1 MIPKTVSTT
10 TGGTLLES
18 RFKMDAKSA
27 CVKGGAKS
35 SAQRKSALTIDLSK
49 YLFFGQKLKHQQNL
63 GKGTSTYVS
72 QVYGK

>member
-1 MIPKTVSTT
+1 MIPKIVSTT

-27 CVKGGAKS
+27 CVKGGAKW
-35 SAQRKSALTIDLSK
+35 SAQRKSALTIDLGK
-49 YLFFGQKLKHQQNL
+49 KLKHQQHL
-63 GKGTSTYVS
+63 GKGTSTHVS